1 MNKPRFESLPASRY
15 YTGLVFSG
23 IATVLSGPL
32 LPALSARLSLTD
44 AQSGAIFTAQFAAA
58 TVGSALSSH
67 FRRRAVPLG
76 YLSIAFGM
84 AALSFSSYAAV
95 LAGFALIGLGVGCA
109 ITATNLIFGNAYPE
123 QRASLLAWVNVYWGI
138 GAIACP
144 QLVAVAEHLHGT
156 RAFTAALSLALLLV
170 VALLAPLLRAAPAAQ
185 KETPAH
191 SGPITPAIFIV
202 FSLTVALYI
211 GIETSLAGWVAT
223 YAHRFAALT
232 PAQSSLLVSVF
243 WLSILLGRLALPRAL
258 NRISEMNAVFLAFS
272 SLILGIGLL
281 LAPQVVVHDVP
292 ATILC
297 GLGCAPIYP
306 ITVGRLLARI
316 GQSRHAG
323 WIFALCGCGGAV
335 LPWSMG
341 FVSTRFHSLRA
352 AFAVPVAGA
361 VAILLLVLV
370 ERKMPAVEA
379 PSR

>member
-1 MNKPRFESLPASRY
+1 VNKPRFESLPASRY
-15 YTGLVFSG
+15 YTGLIFSG

-32 LPALSARLSLTD
+32 LPVLSARLLLTD

-76 YLSIAFGM
+76 YLSVAFGM
-84 AALSFSSYAAV
+84 VALSLHSYAAV

-123 QRASLLAWVNVYWGI
+123 QRASLLAWVNVYWGA

-144 QLVAVAEHLHGT
+144 QLVAIAEHLHYT
-156 RAFTAALSLALLLV
+156 RAFTAALSIALLLV
-170 VALLAPLLRAAPAAQ
+170 VALLAPLLRPVTSMGNEAAPR
-185 KETPAH
+185 

-202 FSLTVALYI
+202 FSLIVALYI

-232 PAQSSLLVSVF
+232 PAQSSLLVSLF
-243 WLSILLGRLALPRAL
+243 WLSILLGRLALPRSL
-258 NRISEMNAVFLAFS
+258 RRISETNAIFLAFT
-272 SLILGIGLL
+272 SLVLGIGLL
-281 LAPQVVVHDVP
+281 LAPQAIAHDVP

-306 ITVGRLLARI
+306 IVVGRLLARI

-335 LPWSMG
+335 LPWTMG

-352 AFAVPVAGA
+352 AFAMPVAGA
-361 VAILLLVLV
+361 VAILLLILM
-370 ERKMPAVEA
+370 ERKLPAVEA
-379 PSR
+379 SES